1 LGYEALSNNTT
12 GDGNTALGYRAGY
25 QISGGDYNITIG
37 YDADVGSS
45 QATNSIVIGKS
56 AVGPA
61 SNSVTLGNSDVT
73 AVYMAHDSGAT
84 VYAGGLNLGGTAVS
98 STAAELNILD
108 ASESNAVSSDGATSS
123 GDFTSNNYK
132 ISHTLTLD
140 GNVTNSGTLDDIT
153 ITNSKV
159 LATSVIIANAN
170 LKVNIDIHSV
180 VNGSF
185 KVRITNIS
193 GSSISDDSVI
203 IINYLVL

>member
-1 LGYEALSNNTT
+1 MS
-12 GDGNTALGYRAGY
+12 GDGNIGLGYRAGY
-25 QISGGDYNITIG
+25 ALQGGDYNIAIG
-37 YDADVGSS
+37 YDADFSGF
-45 QATNSIVIGKS
+45 QDTNSIVIGKS
-56 AVGPA
+56 ANGRG
-61 SNSVTLGNSDVT
+61 SNTVALGNSDVT
-73 AVYMAHDSGAT
+73 AVYMASDASAT
-84 VYAGGLNLGGTAVS
+84 VYAAGLNLGGTAVG

-140 GNVTNSGTLDDIT
+140 GNLNQNGILNDIT

-170 LKVNIDIHSV
+170 LKVKIDVHSV

-193 GSSISDDSVI
+193 SSTISDDSDI